1 MADVVALGEV
11 LVDFTPADIS
21 GNGNIRFERNPGG
34 APANVLAV
42 LSKLGVSTS
51 FIGKVGQDQ
60 FGTYLHETLNQCHID
75 TEGLV
80 FAEDVRTT
88 LAFVHLDD
96 DGDRS
101 FSFYRNPGA
110 DMMLEPSEI
119 NVEQLKDIKVFHFG
133 SLSMTH
139 EPSASATLFACR
151 YAKEHG
157 ALVSFDPNYRA
168 SLWKDEA
175 SAVKAMFQGL
185 DLADIVK
192 LSLEELELLTGSA
205 DLDKGTSFL
214 AEQFNIQ
221 VLLVTLGEQGCY
233 LRIGKESVRVPG
245 FEVTTIDTTG
255 AGDAFLG
262 GFLYKL
268 LQYNLPLPQLAQADY
283 TEAVR
288 FANAVGALT
297 TTKKGAIPALPAID
311 EIEKLVLGLPVV

>member
-11 LVDFTPADIS
+11 LVDFTPAGIS

-42 LSKLGVSTS
+42 LSKLGVSTA

-60 FGTYLHETLNQCHID
+60 FGTYLQDTLNQCHID
-75 TEGLV
+75 TKGLV
-80 FAEDVRTT
+80 FAEDIRTT
-88 LAFVHLDD
+88 LAFVHLDG

-110 DMMLEPSEI
+110 DMMLEHSEI

-139 EPSASATLFACR
+139 EPSASATLFACG

-157 ALVSFDPNYRA
+157 ALISFDPNYRA
-168 SLWKDEA
+168 SLWKNEEK
-175 SAVKAMFQGL
+175 AVRAIFQGL

-192 LSLEELELLTGSA
+192 LSLEELELLTESVE
-205 DLDKGTSFL
+205 LDKGSSFL
-214 AEQFNIQ
+214 MEQFNIR
-221 VLLVTLGEQGCY
+221 VLLITLGEQGCY
-233 LRIGKESVRVPG
+233 IRIGKESVLVPG

-262 GFLYKL
+262 GFLFKL
-268 LQYNLPLPQLAQADY
+268 LQSNVQFPHFVLADY

-297 TTKKGAIPALPAID
+297 TTKKGAIPAIPTID
-311 EIEKLVLGLPVV
+311 DIERLLLDLRVV